1 MKLERIKC
9 KHFVHAQN
17 IHQSPSY
24 LVGCTGKRA
33 VILDRAYELVQNID
47 GLDYVYEADFTQNE
61 QEILLISTGNKFY
74 VADMKTGNK
83 QRVTVKAPYNCNLEG
98 RGCWSHDDQSVL
110 MLVGNSKNM
119 RSALRIY
126 QKDDLTKYEDLLA
139 GQYQLLR
146 IHRLGDG
153 KTYLIIGR
161 NDDGNR
167 FIYYDGADFTH
178 YPLADTEDQI
188 VFNSDVDPQTGIVT
202 IYSIE
207 ACYHYT
213 PEGKL
218 IKTIPHPGAKDEEV
232 PLSIEFSPAVMEI
245 PGITEA
251 LDQLFDEL
259 GVEDMNSAGSEDM
272 VHKYGRSGCGR
283 YLCMASESGFYVMDA
298 ETSEILAE
306 VPEEYGVQNFEW
318 VADDV
323 VALATWGGVK
333 LYRLTNA

>member
-17 IHQSPSY
+17 IHLSPSY

-83 QRVTVKAPYNCNLEG
+83 QRVTVKAPYNGDLEG

-126 QKDDLTKYEDLLA
+126 QKNDLTKYEDFLA
-139 GQYQLLR
+139 GQYQLYG
-146 IHRLGDG
+146 IHRLEDG
-153 KTYLIIGR
+153 KTYLIIGGD
-161 NDDGNR
+161 DDGNH
-167 FIYYDGADFTH
+167 FIYYDGAEFTS
-178 YPLADTEDQI
+178 YLLADTEDQI
-188 VFNSDVDPQTGIVT
+188 VFNSEVDPQTGVVT

-207 ACYHYT
+207 ACYRYT
-213 PEGKL
+213 PDGKL
-218 IKTIPHPGAKDEEV
+218 IKTIPHPSAKDEEN
-232 PLSIEFSPAVMEI
+232 PLSIAVSPAVAEI

-251 LDQLFDEL
+251 LNKLFDEL
-259 GVEDMNSAGSEDM
+259 GVEDMNSVESGDM
-272 VHKYGRSGCGR
+272 VHKYGQSECGR

-323 VALATWGGVK
+323 VALATWDGVK
-333 LYRLTNA
+333 LYRLIHE

>member
-17 IHQSPSY
+17 IHLSPSY

-83 QRVTVKAPYNCNLEG
+83 QRVTVKAPYNGDLEG

-126 QKDDLTKYEDLLA
+126 QKNDLTKYEDFLA
-139 GQYQLLR
+139 GQYQLYG
-146 IHRLGDG
+146 IHRLEDG
-153 KTYLIIGR
+153 KTYLIIAG
-161 NDDGNR
+161 DDEGNH
-167 FIYYDGADFTH
+167 FIYYDGAEFTP
-178 YPLADTEDQI
+178 YPLSDTEDQI
-188 VFNSDVDPQTGIVT
+188 VFNSEVDPQTGVVT

-207 ACYHYT
+207 ACYRYT
-213 PEGKL
+213 PDGKL
-218 IKTIPHPGAKDEEV
+218 IKTIPHPSAKDEEI
-232 PLSIEFSPAVMEI
+232 PLSIEVSPAVMEI

-251 LDQLFDEL
+251 LNQLFDEL

-272 VHKYGRSGCGR
+272 VHKYGRSDCGR

-306 VPEEYGVQNFEW
+306 VSEEYGVRNFEW

>member
-17 IHQSPSY
+17 IHLSPSY

-33 VILDRAYELVQNID
+33 VVLDREYELVQNID
-47 GLDYVYEADFTQNE
+47 GLDYVYEVDFTRDE

-74 VADMKTGNK
+74 IADLKTGNK
-83 QRVTVKAPYNCNLEG
+83 QRVTVKTPYNDNLEG
-98 RGCWSHDDQSVL
+98 RGCWSHDGKSVL
-110 MLVGNSKNM
+110 MLVTNSKNLQG
-119 RSALRIY
+119 ALRIY
-126 QKDDLTKYEDLLA
+126 QKDDLAKYEDLLA

-167 FIYYDGADFTH
+167 FIYYDGSDFTH

-188 VFNSDVDPQTGIVT
+188 VFNSEVDPQTGVVT

-207 ACYHYT
+207 ACYRYT

-218 IKTIPHPGAKDEEV
+218 IQTILHPSAKDEEV
-232 PLSIEFSPAVMEI
+232 PLSIEVSPAVMEI

-251 LDQLFDEL
+251 LNQLFDEL

-272 VHKYGRSGCGR
+272 VHKYGRSACGR

-306 VPEEYGVQNFEW
+306 VPEEYGVRNFEW

-333 LYRLTNA
+333 LYRLTSA

>member
-9 KHFVHAQN
+9 KHFVKAQN

-83 QRVTVKAPYNCNLEG
+83 QRVTVKAPYNGDLEG

-126 QKDDLTKYEDLLA
+126 QKNDPTKYEDFLA
-139 GQYQLLR
+139 GQYQLYG
-146 IHRLGDG
+146 IHRLEDG
-153 KTYLIIGR
+153 KTYLIIGGD
-161 NDDGNR
+161 DDGNH
-167 FIYYDGADFTH
+167 FIYYDGAEFTS
-178 YPLADTEDQI
+178 YLLADTEDQI
-188 VFNSDVDPQTGIVT
+188 VFNSEVDPQTGVVT

-207 ACYHYT
+207 ACYRYT
-213 PEGKL
+213 PDGKL
-218 IKTIPHPGAKDEEV
+218 IKTIPHPSAKDEEN
-232 PLSIEFSPAVMEI
+232 PLSIAVSPAVAEI

-251 LDQLFDEL
+251 LNKLFDEL
-259 GVEDMNSAGSEDM
+259 GVEDMNSVESGDM
-272 VHKYGRSGCGR
+272 VHKYGQSECGR
-283 YLCMASESGFYVMDA
+283 YFWMASESGFYVMDA

-306 VPEEYGVQNFEW
+306 VPEEYGVRNFEW
-318 VADDV
+318 VAEDV